1 MKGGRLTEVQQPL
14 VYFENS
20 ETATT
25 KNITLFLEPRESSS
39 QVAILEQGT
48 TVDILT
54 IGKGNWFLI
63 RTPLGLTGWVHDG
76 LDVHNCG

>member
-1 MKGGRLTEVQQPL
+1 MKGGKLTEVQQPL

-20 ETATT
+20 ETTTT

-39 QVAILEQGT
+39 QVATLEEGT

-54 IGKGNWFLI
+54 VGK
-63 RTPLGLTGWVHDG
+63 D
-76 LDVHNCG
+76 D